1 MDGPPG
7 RCPFLWMV
15 PKEPVVS
22 LSKIEEVAR
31 RATPRSPDS
40 SGRPAACGASWA
52 SAGGLS
58 TGHDSFAG
66 VACVGAA
73 GDGGGAGG
81 WNEAAPQPQC
91 QPG

>member
-1 MDGPPG
+1 MTVDAAE
-7 RCPFLWMV
+7 
-15 PKEPVVS
+15 EPVGS

-31 RATPRSPDS
+31 SATPRSPDL

-52 SAGGLS
+52 RERRGSCMRRAELVRQGS
-58 TGHDSFAG
+58 
-66 VACVGAA
+66 CGAA
-73 GDGGGAGG
+73 GDGGRGGG